1 MDFLLK
7 MSKNIF
13 TKAAFFLT
21 MIFVLQSCITSRVS
35 VTDEETV
42 VWPFPPD
49 TARIQYL
56 MSFSNSA
63 DITGDQSWFNRVAF
77 GVSKIADISK
87 PYGVT
92 SVNSK
97 LYICDLNKIEIIDLE
112 KHSFKTFTP
121 DGAGQL
127 SFATNCFVD
136 ESGYLYVADGNKK
149 KVLIFD
155 SEGNFLTHIDG
166 PENFKPMDVLVSD
179 NRIFICDLSGNKV
192 GVYEKGTNKYLYQI
206 PDTARVGSVEHLYSP
221 LNISIIG
228 DKIYVSD
235 VGNYKVKIYN
245 KNTGKFISAFGGN
258 GKNPGNFIRNKG
270 VALDRDTNVFV
281 VDGAFENIQMF
292 NGNNDLLMFF
302 GGPYKKKGD
311 MWLPAK
317 VYINYDNV
325 KYFEKYLDPE
335 YDAKY
340 LIFVTN
346 QFGPDKVS
354 VYARV
359 EPTKATPEEKAKK
372 KKKVKKAREKRIKR
386 KGKSLL

>member
-1 MDFLLK
+1 MVNNFLKKTGLVLIIAI
-7 MSKNIF
+7 IF
-13 TKAAFFLT
+13 
-21 MIFVLQSCITSRVS
+21 QSCVTSQLS
-35 VTDEETV
+35 VTNEETT

-63 DITGDQSWFNRVAF
+63 DITGDQSWFNRIAF
-77 GVSKIADISK
+77 GVSKTSYINK
-87 PYGVT
+87 PYGIT
-92 SVNSK
+92 SSKSK
-97 LYICDLNKIEIIDLE
+97 LYICDLNKIDIVDLE
-112 KHSFKTFTP
+112 KHTFKIFAP

-136 ESGYLYVADGNKK
+136 ETGNLYVADGNKK

-155 SEGNFLTHIDG
+155 NEGNYQTSISG
-166 PENFKPMDVLVSD
+166 SEEFKPMDVVISE
-179 NRIFICDLSGNKV
+179 NKIFICNLSENKV
-192 GVYEKGTNKYLYQI
+192 GVYEKGSNKYLYSI

-270 VALDRDTNVFV
+270 VALDKDTNVFV

-292 NGNNDLLMFF
+292 NSNNDLLMIF
-302 GGPYKKKGD
+302 GGPYNKKGD

-317 VYINYDNV
+317 VFVDYENT

-359 EPTKATPEEKAKK
+359 EPTKATPEEKAKIK
-372 KKKVKKAREKRIKR
+372 KKKKKAKERRMKR